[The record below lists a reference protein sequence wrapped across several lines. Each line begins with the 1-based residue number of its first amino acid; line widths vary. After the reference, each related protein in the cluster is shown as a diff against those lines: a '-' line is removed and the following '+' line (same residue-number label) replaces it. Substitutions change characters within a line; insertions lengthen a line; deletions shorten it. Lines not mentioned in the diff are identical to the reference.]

1 MNGVQRVY
9 TLESIA
15 LLSNRSSS
23 DSSTQ
28 GLGTSLAEEED
39 SNRQLHDFLFACFN
53 FIYFFIY
60 FEKER
65 TRSYVSRKDLDELLK
80 VKVYNQNILY
90 KYIF

>member
-15 LLSNRSSS
+15 LLSSRSSS

-39 SNRQLHDFLFACFN
+39 SNHQLHDFLFACFN
-53 FIYFFIY
+53 FIY